1 MMMMIRLVGST
12 SSPNGKKLYADNG
25 ERTKDKT
32 INGKKYAFDEY
43 GAMVAEWSL
52 DEDDEKEGF

>member
-1 MMMMIRLVGST
+1 MVRRFMLKTETAQR
-12 SSPNGKKLYADNG
+12 N
-25 ERTKDKT
+25 KT

-52 DEDDEKEGF
+52 DEERSARQEPCLLL